1 MSDISHAGKKPYPGF
16 SADGVT
22 QELLR
27 GLPGQVAYRGHG
39 VSSLEINQSRLDV
52 ALGTLLQVA
61 LLGQGGTRWAWRSL
75 PTSTSLR
82 FFSPMTHGTDPAQAH
97 LIIVDGANISTLLLL
112 DGQVSPHTTAA
123 TEAA

>member
-27 GLPGQVAYRGHG
+27 GLLGQVVHRGHG

-61 LLGQGGTRWAWRSL
+61 LLGQGG
-75 PTSTSLR
+75 PDG
-82 FFSPMTHGTDPAQAH
+82 PGGPCPPPPACDSSA
-97 LIIVDGANISTLLLL
+97 
-112 DGQVSPHTTAA
+112 P
-123 TEAA
+123 